1 MKRALPSSVPEY
13 RGPKRLYKIFS
24 VSGICRGRPILG
36 QVFVFCL
43 GDTWTTRRENRTQHF
58 RGSHSVGQHGTDVFS
73 SGVVADLSDLFSEF
87 ASRLFGRS
95 ETSHRK
101 VAAKAKRLSPGY
113 VDCIKLVIR
122 FAGQFM

>member
-1 MKRALPSSVPEY
+1 MGHTRCGNMERVFYSAL
-13 RGPKRLYKIFS
+13 
-24 VSGICRGRPILG
+24 
-36 QVFVFCL
+36 
-43 GDTWTTRRENRTQHF
+43 
-58 RGSHSVGQHGTDVFS
+58 
-73 SGVVADLSDLFSEF
+73 VADLGDLFSEF
-87 ASRLFGRS
+87 ASRLFGRA